1 MAILKAFADVLQE
14 FRTKKKTGALYISV
28 AEASENLVRFY
39 FKEGEICNLSYGPVK
54 DRECLDLLDC
64 YSLGK
69 AVYFDGM
76 KAPAESAS
84 LPKTDVII
92 AMVKRKGTQ
101 ILTD

>member
-1 MAILKAFADVLQE
+1 MAVLKAFSDVLQE

-76 KAPAESAS
+76 KAPTESAN

-92 AMVKRKGTQ
+92 AMIKRKGTQ
-101 ILTD
+101 IQTD